1 MSQLSSPS
9 TVRSVTVT
17 KISAVLVSLYTRD
30 EIIDKSSEHFR
41 KSTAEEPCIQT
52 DIDPSKLGPS
62 LKLEYPEA
70 ELHHSPKC
78 EIPQD
83 EQTVIDLGLQP
94 SIEMPDSPA
103 SRPVNK
109 RVARCVSNT
118 VDWDEDLRPSNEPGE
133 VTAYRGSTEA
143 TSVPSPLPGDT
154 YTFNDSH
161 KPRGATSASK
171 GKAKRKKPSTGRL
184 STTAQRTVSK
194 KTNPKKRG
202 APESDEAGK
211 DKKLGNRRKRLI
223 VTLRHVGSSRSAG
236 TESPRA
242 LLGDKASV
250 DAMLSPAVT
259 EKHLETLLSDKENMN
274 SILSIVQIP
283 GFDGS
288 DGIELHRSGLQ
299 GESIEGIIAPITR
312 SQSLECLG
320 EGQAHP
326 VEGSSAAIYTIGTMT
341 DKSLHNKSDELE
353 NLTSN
358 DNSPPIHP
366 ESSMAFLEDR
376 SWKAQGIGTEIIHH
390 GPMSIESDPEGIS
403 SSLSTS
409 PSVTSDETPL
419 REHRTQ
425 SSSQESLSAE
435 AVSISRCS
443 PQRTPRNTI
452 VDTNGSPRLLS
463 EKYKEHYKTQ
473 ILVLDDAASPSEF
486 YRGHT
491 TGEGPAS
498 FANRLKLCAARD
510 DRPEISGP
518 IQKTAVQ
525 KMLLETSESLNRH
538 IESENTTISEVFE
551 SFRKSCHDMLDQLSE
566 AQEARIRLCQQQME
580 GIRKHHS
587 KICEELVH
595 RMERDEQRF
604 QKLLDIT

>member
-1 MSQLSSPS
+1 MRDPLED
-9 TVRSVTVT
+9 VTVWVLDSDAARPHEPFPLYASSHPQFHHIAT
-17 KISAVLVSLYTRD
+17 KLEGD
-30 EIIDKSSEHFR
+30 EIVTKSSEHFH
-41 KSTAEEPCIQT
+41 KSTAEEPYIQT
-52 DIDPSKLGPS
+52 AIDPSKLGPS
-62 LKLEYPEA
+62 PKLDYTEA

-94 SIEMPDSPA
+94 SMKMPDS
-103 SRPVNK
+103 SSGRPVNK
-109 RVARCVSNT
+109 RVARYLYNT

-133 VTAYRGSTEA
+133 VMTYPRSTEA

-161 KPRGATSASK
+161 KPRGITSASK

-184 STTAQRTVSK
+184 STIAQRSVSK

-202 APESDEAGK
+202 APVSDEAGK
-211 DKKLGNRRKRLI
+211 DEKLGNRRKRLI

-236 TESPRA
+236 TQSPRA
-242 LLGDKASV
+242 LLGDKTSV

-259 EKHLETLLSDKENMN
+259 EKHLETLLSDKENMD

-283 GFDGS
+283 GINGS

-299 GESIEGIIAPITR
+299 G
-312 SQSLECLG
+312 
-320 EGQAHP
+320 
-326 VEGSSAAIYTIGTMT
+326 SSAAIYTMGTMT
-341 DKSLHNKSDELE
+341 DKSLHSKSDELE

-358 DNSPPIHP
+358 DKSPPVYP
-366 ESSMAFLEDR
+366 ESSMAFMEDI

-463 EKYKEHYKTQ
+463 EKYKGHYETQ
-473 ILVLDDAASPSEF
+473 TLVLDDAASSSEF

-498 FANRLKLCAARD
+498 FANRLKLCAVKD

-551 SFRKSCHDMLDQLSE
+551 SFRKNCHDMLDQLSE

>member
-1 MSQLSSPS
+1 MSQLSSPN
-9 TVRSVTVT
+9 TVKSVIVT

-30 EIIDKSSEHFR
+30 EIVDKSSEHFH
-41 KSTAEEPCIQT
+41 KSIAEEPYNQT

-62 LKLEYPEA
+62 PKLDDCEA
-70 ELHHSPKC
+70 ELRRSPKC

-94 SIEMPDSPA
+94 SMKMPDSP
-103 SRPVNK
+103 SGIPVNK
-109 RVARCVSNT
+109 RVARCLSNT
-118 VDWDEDLRPSNEPGE
+118 VDWDEDLRPSNEPAE

-161 KPRGATSASK
+161 KPRRATSASK
-171 GKAKRKKPSTGRL
+171 GKAKRKKLSTGRL

-202 APESDEAGK
+202 APVSDEAGK
-211 DKKLGNRRKRLI
+211 GEKLGNRRKRLV

-236 TESPRA
+236 TQSSRA

-250 DAMLSPAVT
+250 DAVLSSAAT
-259 EKHLETLLSDKENMN
+259 DKNLETLLSDKENMD

-283 GFDGS
+283 GIDGS
-288 DGIELHRSGLQ
+288 DRVELHRSGLQ
-299 GESIEGIIAPITR
+299 
-312 SQSLECLG
+312 
-320 EGQAHP
+320 
-326 VEGSSAAIYTIGTMT
+326 
-341 DKSLHNKSDELE
+341 
-353 NLTSN
+353 
-358 DNSPPIHP
+358 
-366 ESSMAFLEDR
+366 
-376 SWKAQGIGTEIIHH
+376 
-390 GPMSIESDPEGIS
+390 
-403 SSLSTS
+403 
-409 PSVTSDETPL
+409 
-419 REHRTQ
+419 
-425 SSSQESLSAE
+425 
-435 AVSISRCS
+435 
-443 PQRTPRNTI
+443 
-452 VDTNGSPRLLS
+452 
-463 EKYKEHYKTQ
+463 
-473 ILVLDDAASPSEF
+473 
-486 YRGHT
+486 
-491 TGEGPAS
+491 
-498 FANRLKLCAARD
+498 ARD

-518 IQKTAVQ
+518 ILKTAVH

-551 SFRKSCHDMLDQLSE
+551 SFRKNCHDMLDQLSE